1 MAVLITGGY
10 GQLGSWLTYEFAK
23 EGKEVIILDVV
34 SKDFDYLEGLQDK
47 ITLISASVLDF
58 PGLVK
63 IFSQYKN
70 EVEGI
75 IHTAAIM
82 AIPYF
87 WENPHYGLTLNIMGT
102 INMLEIARLSGIKK
116 FLYVSS
122 GAVYGEVK
130 GKPNEITYPP
140 CPSDLYGASKAS
152 AEFIGQQY
160 ENHYDI
166 DFRCARPYFFFGPG
180 KFPSE
185 QTDLFKN
192 LLGPLE
198 GLTNLELEKG
208 ADQKLGFTYVRDTAY
223 GVYLLYKAQN
233 LKHKTINIAS
243 EESVSLLE
251 MVRLAKKYS
260 DSPTEVK
267 IGSGRLFPRGETLD
281 ISIAKEELG
290 FHPRY
295 SVEEGMKEYAEW
307 IRRNRKR

>member
-1 MAVLITGGY
+1 
-10 GQLGSWLTYEFAK
+10 
-23 EGKEVIILDVV
+23 
-34 SKDFDYLEGLQDK
+34 
-47 ITLISASVLDF
+47 
-58 PGLVK
+58 
-63 IFSQYKN
+63 
-70 EVEGI
+70 
-75 IHTAAIM
+75 
-82 AIPYF
+82 
-87 WENPHYGLTLNIMGT
+87 MGT